1 MKDNIDKS
9 LSGLLLDVDKLVPLE
24 GNPRKGN
31 VDAITASYEQFGQLR
46 PIVVRKNDDDDTYTV
61 IAGNHQLKAAKK
73 LGWEKIAAVVFNASE
88 EEAVAFA
95 LADNRTTE
103 LGYTDPQLLN
113 EMLSDIVL
121 DYGSFFSELGWDDF
135 ELASLDVQATRL
147 DAITSGGYVAPVIV
161 NSDPAPIQNIA
172 VETTDEGSRIVPS
185 IETDPRSVVATGSTS
200 INASGSSRAV
210 VQYTLV
216 FDDPEQQGKWYQF
229 IRWLRTDT
237 GTDGDTT
244 AQRLINFIDAH
255 CDY

>member
-1 MKDNIDKS
+1 MEEKIDKS
-9 LSGLLLDVDKLVPLE
+9 LFGLLIDVEKLFPLE

-31 VDAITASYEQFGQLR
+31 VDAIVASYKEFGQLR
-46 PIVVRKNDDDDTYTV
+46 PIVVRDNGNDTFTV
-61 IAGNHQLKAAKK
+61 IAGNHQLRAAKK
-73 LGWEKIAAVVFNASE
+73 LGWKKIAAVIFDSSQ

-103 LGYTDPQLLN
+103 LGHTDPQLLN
-113 EMLSDIVL
+113 EMITEVVMDYSDL
-121 DYGSFFSELGWDDF
+121 FNDLGWDEF
-135 ELASLDVQATRL
+135 ELASLDVQTERL

-161 NSDPAPIQNIA
+161 NPESAPIQNIA
-172 VETTDEGSRIVPS
+172 IETTDSGSRIVPS
-185 IETDPRSVVATGSTS
+185 IEADPRSVVATGSTS

-229 IRWLRTDT
+229 IRWLRTDP

-244 AQRLINFIDAH
+244 AQRLLNFIDAH
-255 CDY
+255 CNY